1 MWGEKHV
8 NETLALDE
16 EKTLLGCLLMGGV
29 GTGEVFT
36 LVEAGD
42 FQHWA
47 HQSVFAVMQ
56 DLFMAGVDIDAI
68 SVLGGLEKRGE
79 LGRINGTMVHDLLSK
94 ATMKSDIPFL
104 AGNVKERSR
113 KRQLWSLAAHMETLC
128 KEPSVTSTDVLGR
141 VRDGLDNIM
150 LSSSAGGAC
159 HLAFDESLDWLA
171 DAMAGQLPQG
181 VMTGFRGL
189 DAMLQGLQGGQ
200 LVVVAAR
207 PGCGKSTLAVDFM
220 REISIK
226 NGLATLMFSLE
237 MSSREIQQRILAA
250 ETCTNISA
258 IRGGHVSVDQFEV
271 LKQKAGEISDA
282 PIYISDDASQT
293 IMDIVSRSKIE
304 VRKNDVRLIV
314 VDYLQLITPANV
326 NVPRQEQVAQMTR
339 QLKILAKDLNVP
351 IVLVA
356 QLNRNSE
363 NRDGGTPRA
372 SDLRESGAIEQDADI
387 ILLID
392 RPDAK
397 DPDHQRAGEADIIVA
412 KNRGGATGVH
422 TIAHQL
428 HYSRFKEFPQGM

>member
-1 MWGEKHV
+1 M
-8 NETLALDE
+8 NETLTLDE

-29 GTGEVFT
+29 GSGEVFT
-36 LVEAGD
+36 LVEAKD

-47 HQSVFAVMQ
+47 HQAVFAVMQ

-79 LGRINGTMVHDLLSK
+79 LGRIDGAMVHDLMSK
-94 ATMKSDIPFL
+94 ATTKSDIPFL

-128 KEPSVTSTDVLGR
+128 QEPSVTSTDVLGR
-141 VRDGLDNIM
+141 VRDGLDSIM
-150 LSSSAGGAC
+150 LSSSAGGAK
-159 HLAFDESLDWLA
+159 HIESLDWLA
-171 DAMAGQLPQG
+171 DAMAGTLPQG

-220 REISIK
+220 REISIR
-226 NGLATLMFSLE
+226 NGAATLMFSLE

-271 LKQKAGEISDA
+271 LKRAAGEISSA

-293 IMDIVSRSKIE
+293 IMDIVSRAKIE

-428 HYSRFKEFPQGM
+428 HYSRFKEFPRGM